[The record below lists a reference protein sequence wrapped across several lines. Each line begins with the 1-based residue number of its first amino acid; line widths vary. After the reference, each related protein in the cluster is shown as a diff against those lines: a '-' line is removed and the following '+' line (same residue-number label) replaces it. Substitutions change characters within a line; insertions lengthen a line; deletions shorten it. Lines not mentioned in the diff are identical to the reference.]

1 MVEKVNSFNIT
12 VLWIHH
18 LMAVQDYGVVM
29 QNLLHLHL
37 NLTAWEVEHMLLLNW
52 RQPGADIQTKIEMMI
67 ITRDKGTLVMLLCLL
82 KIFTGNK
89 LKTLQTTTPG
99 FTAS

>member
-12 VLWIHH
+12 VLWVHH
-18 LMAVQDYGVVM
+18 LMALQEYGLVM

-37 NLTAWEVEHMLLLNW
+37 NLTAWQVEHMLCLNG

-67 ITRDKGTLVMLLCLL
+67 IMRDKSTLVVTMLTEN
-82 KIFTGNK
+82 FHW
-89 LKTLQTTTPG
+89 
-99 FTAS
+99 